1 MHDCEEQRQNQSRE
15 KSLHRVPPKSEVL
28 DFAKPPATDVI
39 DEAANGHSPGNP
51 GMSAELLQLVAD
63 ILFDV
68 LEGVEEGGGDSGGF
82 SAVLDFWGPMLLPSV
97 EQSANSVVVHHLF
110 LFFSQML

>member
-68 LEGVEEGGGDSGGF
+68 LEGVEEGGGDSGG
-82 SAVLDFWGPMLLPSV
+82 LPV
-97 EQSANSVVVHHLF
+97 ILVFGGHILFVGVVAAATPVGVTHA
-110 LFFSQML
+110 

>member
-68 LEGVEEGGGDSGGF
+68 LEGVEEGGGDSGGS
-82 SAVLDFWGPMLLPSV
+82 SAILDSGAQVLFASV
-97 EQSANSVVVHHLF
+97 HHAAISVVAHHEF
-110 LFFSQML
+110 LCSERMS

>member
-68 LEGVEEGGGDSGGF
+68 LEGVEEGGGDSGGGQGDCGVGRLRRAGTGA
-82 SAVLDFWGPMLLPSV
+82 STG
-97 EQSANSVVVHHLF
+97 
-110 LFFSQML
+110 

>member
-82 SAVLDFWGPMLLPSV
+82 RASVGFGVRVLFASV
-97 EQSANSVVVHHLF
+97 DLDAIRDVG
-110 LFFSQML
+110 

>member
-82 SAVLDFWGPMLLPSV
+82 RGVLGSCAAVLFAAVS
-97 EQSANSVVVHHLF
+97 QARIQVVG
-110 LFFSQML
+110 